1 MAQVRIHFPNQRRT
15 VEAPE
20 DARLSDVIRT
30 HFPTLSTMPCGGRGL
45 CGKCTV
51 QLGGGRSVLAC
62 QTQVEPEMRV
72 LLTEPPVQKSLPIL
86 TCFPDEFLENLRPD
100 PEMETA
106 FSVAFD
112 LGTTTLA
119 AVLLKGKQIL
129 ARTFRTNPQ
138 RAFGADV
145 ISRIQYAG
153 GAPDHPRVL
162 QSLLL
167 KAVRE
172 MTVEL
177 ISGGTKSRS
186 ELGAPSEK
194 LAGLDQI
201 KRLVFSG
208 NTTMEETALGL
219 DLQTLAAFPFR
230 SAPELRTDYSAGDP
244 VWNGGLN
251 FLAPETSV
259 RVFPVIGPFVGGD
272 ITAGLLVTSPPKKPA
287 FLIDL
292 GTNGEMVLETDAGRI
307 GCATAAGPCFEGA
320 EISCGM
326 CAEPGAICRVW
337 SENGQFR
344 VATVQ
349 DAPICGICGSGLVE
363 LTVQLLDQGL
373 LTADGRLLEPEEIP
387 AGAPNAHQSW
397 ASRIQFENGELVFR
411 LVGNFCVT
419 QEDFRK
425 IQLAAGAIRTGVTL
439 LLRRSGIP
447 PSELASFRV
456 AGGFGRNIRPACAQ
470 RLGLVPAEIPLDR
483 VEFIGNSSL
492 AGAVQAAVSTE
503 RWAEAET
510 LACGTQCVDLSQEE
524 GFSDVFMDSMFWP

>member
-1 MAQVRIHFPNQRRT
+1 MAQVRIHFPNQCRT

-45 CGKCTV
+45 CGKCMV

-72 LLTEPPVQKSLPIL
+72 LLTEPPVQKLLPIL
-86 TCFPDEFLENLRPD
+86 TCFPDEFLDDLRPD
-100 PEMETA
+100 PEMESA

-119 AVLLKGKQIL
+119 AVLLKGKKIL

-145 ISRIQYAG
+145 ISRIQYAAE
-153 GAPDHPRVL
+153 APDHPRVL
-162 QSLLL
+162 QALLL

-177 ISGGTKSRS
+177 ISGS
-186 ELGAPSEK
+186 ASEK
-194 LAGLDQI
+194 RAGLDQI

-251 FLAPETSV
+251 FLAPETLV

-292 GTNGEMVLETDAGRI
+292 GTNGEMVLETSAGRI

-363 LTVQLLDQGL
+363 LTVRLLDQGL
-373 LTADGRLLEPEEIP
+373 LTADGRLLEPDEIP
-387 AGAPNAHQSW
+387 AKAPKAHESW
-397 ASRIQFENGELVFR
+397 ARRIQFENGELVFR
-411 LVGNFCVT
+411 LVGKFSVT

-439 LLRRSGIP
+439 LLKRSGIT

-456 AGGFGRNIRPACAQ
+456 AGGFGRNIRPECAQ
-470 RLGLVPAEIPLDR
+470 RLGLVPAEISLDR

-503 RWAEAET
+503 RWAAAET
-510 LACGTQCVDLSQEE
+510 LARGTQCVDLSQEE